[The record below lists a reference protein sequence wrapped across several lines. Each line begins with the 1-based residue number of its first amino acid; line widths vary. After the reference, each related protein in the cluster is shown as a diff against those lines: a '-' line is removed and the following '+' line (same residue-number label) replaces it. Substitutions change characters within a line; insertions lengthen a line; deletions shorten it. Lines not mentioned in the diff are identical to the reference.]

1 MGPSLTVVGGYFL
14 GRYGFFLGGEF
25 DGGVRNLYWWMNL
38 MEGFKDPKRPG
49 LFCQGRAP
57 RSRRR
62 DPNSSRAM
70 PNTTRAMPRR
80 HHEQSNG

>member
-1 MGPSLTVVGGYFL
+1 MGPSLTVVGGV
-14 GRYGFFLGGEF
+14 FFLGIF

-70 PNTTRAMPRR
+70 PRR
-80 HHEQSNG
+80 HHEQSNCHCAG